1 MLFFKRV
8 MHPLKVHFNGAN
20 FKHTQGYTLVYVG
33 INRCVYAVN
42 TPNYGSAFAKV
53 KTKHKRTIL
62 TKVVHAK
69 RIAKKQSLHLVLSV
83 I

>member
-8 MHPLKVHFNGAN
+8 KKTTLKIYGV
-20 FKHTQGYTLVYVG
+20 KPTCKQKGYTLVYVG
-33 INRCVYAVN
+33 VNRCVYAVN
-42 TPNYGSAFAKV
+42 KPNYGCVFAKV

-62 TKVVHAK
+62 TKVVQAK

-83 I
+83 V